1 MPTPPQETGRTIR
14 EHQTS
19 DALIYDVMQS
29 VVINF
34 DFRCPDIASQLIWNR
49 PGNQIRVILGG
60 GEKNFNNSGNF
71 SDGRTDG
78 KDLIAEWIKDKK
90 SSNSRYR
97 FIDNRDDL
105 KSLDSDSTDFLL
117 GIFNADEFEYKLD
130 IGDEDETQPRLFEMT
145 QKAIEIL
152 GNDEERGFVLFVE
165 AAHVDKAHH
174 KNWAKKSLEEVLELE
189 LAVEAALKLVNIS
202 ETLMIVTA
210 DHSHSMT
217 INGYPHLEADILGY
231 DGGWGSQQRSDD
243 PLGRHYPS
251 LMYSTGPG
259 KRTGFYDISEDPR
272 LSKADFVYP
281 ATLFRESAAHG
292 GEDVALYAIGPFS
305 DLFHGLMDQHQI
317 PHILSY
323 AGNFGQGIKCCN

>member
-1 MPTPPQETGRTIR
+1 
-14 EHQTS
+14 
-19 DALIYDVMQS
+19 MQF

-34 DFRCPDIASQLIWNR
+34 VFRCPDIASQLIRNR

-78 KDLIAEWIKDKK
+78 QDLIAEWMEDKK
-90 SSNSRYR
+90 SANSRYR
-97 FIDNRDDL
+97 FIDNRVDL
-105 KSLDSDSTDFLL
+105 KSLDPDMTDFIL

-130 IGDEDETQPRLFEMT
+130 IGDDDQRQPRLFEMT
-145 QKAIEIL
+145 QKAIEL
-152 GNDEERGFVLFVE
+152 LANDEEGFVLFVE

-210 DHSHSMT
+210 DHSHSLT
-217 INGYPHLEADILGY
+217 INGYPRHEADILAY
-231 DGGWGSQQRSDD
+231 DGGQGSQQRSDD

-259 KRTGFYDISEDPR
+259 KRLSFYDISADPR
-272 LSKADFVYP
+272 LPEADFVYP
-281 ATLFRESAAHG
+281 ATVFRESAAHG

-305 DLFHGLMDQHQI
+305 DMFHGLMDQHQI

-323 AGNFGQGIKCCN
+323 AGNFGPGIKCCPVMP